1 MALNAVKTIRALK
14 RGIGVMRALDAHG
27 AMSLDQLHRL
37 TGIPKPTLS
46 RILLTLRDENH
57 AFQRIADNKWVSG
70 PGIGSTHV
78 ADITHNLLVQA
89 AIPELTTLCRRVIW
103 PSDLTVRSGLSM
115 MLVESS
121 RPHTTLILN
130 KLSVGLEIDFLLSAP
145 GRAYLAF
152 CPEEEQN
159 QILEKLRTRP
169 EYAFLFETGR
179 MKAILQEVRAQG
191 FGHRDSLWGGRA
203 HEFRKDYDD
212 GLDAI
217 AVPIKHGQAVL
228 GCVNIVWIRSLLSR
242 KAIVD
247 RHLPDLLEVA
257 VRISSSFD
265 QKCVSKNRRRDP
277 PSVS

>member
-78 ADITHNLLVQA
+78 DDITHNLLVQA
-89 AIPELTTLCRRVIW
+89 AIPELTTLCRKVIW

-179 MKAILQEVRAQG
+179 MKTILREVRGQG

-217 AVPIKHGQAVL
+217 AVPIKHGPAVL

-265 QKCVSKNRRRDP
+265 QKCVSKNRKRDP
-277 PSVS
+277 PNAS

>member
-1 MALNAVKTIRALK
+1 MALNSVKTIRALK
-14 RGIGVMRALDAHG
+14 RGLSVMRTLDTHG

-37 TGIPKPTLS
+37 TAIPKPTLS

-70 PGIGSTHV
+70 PGLRSTH
-78 ADITHNLLVQA
+78 ADENTHNLLVQA
-89 AIPELTTLCRRVIW
+89 AIPELTTLCGKVIW
-103 PSDLTVRSGLSM
+103 PSDLTVRSGFSM

-152 CPEEEQN
+152 CPAKEKYE
-159 QILEKLRTRP
+159 ILEELRVRP

-179 MKAILQEVRAQG
+179 MKSILKEVRAQG
-191 FGHRDSLWGGRA
+191 FGHRDSMWGGRS
-203 HEFRKDYDD
+203 HDFRNVYDD

-217 AVPIKHGQAVL
+217 AVPIKHGPAVL

-247 RHLPDLLEVA
+247 RHLADLLEVSG
-257 VRISSSFD
+257 RISSSFG
-265 QKCVSKNRRRDP
+265 QKCFSRDRTRNP
-277 PSVS
+277 